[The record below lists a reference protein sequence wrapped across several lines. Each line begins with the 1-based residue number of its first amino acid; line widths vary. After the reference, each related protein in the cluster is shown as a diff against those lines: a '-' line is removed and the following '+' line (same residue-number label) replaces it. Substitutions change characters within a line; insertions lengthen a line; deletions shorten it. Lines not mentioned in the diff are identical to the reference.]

1 MNQQSVVAV
10 LSLLEIAPELFTH
23 LHFDV
28 LLQKPKWQFHGQQ
41 IFQEPDFLT
50 HLSAPKLDGN

>member
-1 MNQQSVVAV
+1 MNRQSVVAV

-28 LLQKPKWQFHGQQ
+28 LLQKLKLQFHGRL
-41 IFQEPDFLT
+41 IFQEPDFLI
-50 HLSAPKLDGN
+50 HLSAPKLDGS

>member
-1 MNQQSVVAV
+1 MNRQSVVAV

-28 LLQKPKWQFHGQQ
+28 LLQKPKWQFHGRL
-41 IFQEPDFLT
+41 IFQEQDFLT
-50 HLSAPKLDGN
+50 HLSVLKLEGS